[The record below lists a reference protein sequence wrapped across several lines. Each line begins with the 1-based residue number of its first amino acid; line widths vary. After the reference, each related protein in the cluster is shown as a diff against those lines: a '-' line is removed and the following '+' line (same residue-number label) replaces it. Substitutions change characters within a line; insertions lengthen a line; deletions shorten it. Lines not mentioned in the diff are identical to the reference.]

1 MLRSDSIF
9 PYQRLL
15 VRDDVESFLT
25 NAFCQDGVIRAV
37 LHGLPG
43 AGYYELL
50 IICQFLHLLNK
61 IPENQRWRDTSH
73 TRIEERWQFSGYQP
87 TPSQK

>member
-15 VRDDVESFLT
+15 VRDDVESFLSK
-25 NAFCQDGVIRAV
+25 AFRQDGVIRAV
-37 LHGLPG
+37 LHGLLG

-50 IICQFLHLLNK
+50 IICQVLHLLNK
-61 IPENQRWRDTSH
+61 ILENQRWRDTSY
-73 TRIEERWQFSGYQP
+73 TRIEDRWQFFGYQP
-87 TPSQK
+87 TLSKR